1 MENSAREQIQQEAN
15 SSTKND
21 DTHIPEESRTSSG
34 NEDQNE
40 QLVNN
45 IEKMLKKE
53 FPAPNECRIYKVP
66 YHLREWNEEAYIPK
80 VISIGPYHHDK
91 KKI

>member
-53 FPAPNECRIYKVP
+53 VLEFYVYRVY
-66 YHLREWNEEAYIPK
+66 
-80 VISIGPYHHDK
+80 SIAALA
-91 KKI
+91 